1 MSNSSLATWKWSG
14 TTDHYNTRD
23 HVIDRITI
31 HHMAGNG
38 TLAGCCSA
46 VQSRGGS
53 TNYCIDSNGNI
64 GVMIDEKYR
73 AWTSSNRANDMRAVT
88 IEVANAPGAGEPDWK
103 VTDKALA
110 ACIKL
115 CADICKRNG
124 IKKLNYT
131 GDTSGNMTMHKWFDA
146 TGCPGPYLSSK
157 FPYIASEVNKRL
169 GSSTAT
175 QQDNKKTTTKT
186 TYLTYAQFEKKYKG
200 KAVDYDGVAGV
211 QCVDLVDKYLKDC
224 FGITGV
230 WVNGAK
236 DLYNNFATYPALVKN
251 FTRISNTRELVVA
264 KGDIVVWGGGTWG
277 HTGIGNGEGN
287 IDYFVSLEENTLG
300 KHEKAQLVK
309 HYFNGKGGNDGCNP
323 VLGVLRP
330 KDQKRIQGGSSS
342 STSGS
347 YMVKITTDA
356 LNIRSGAGV
365 SNKIVGC
372 IRDKGVYTITAEK
385 TVSGQVWG
393 KLKSGAGWIC
403 LTGYTKK
410 V

>member
-1 MSNSSLATWKWSG
+1 MSNSKLICYTKLSPNCNKPRN
-14 TTDHYNTRD
+14 HK
-23 HVIDRITI
+23 IDTITI
-31 HHMAGNG
+31 HHMAGNLTIEQCG
-38 TLAGCCSA
+38 NVFAPT
-46 VQSRGGS
+46 SRQ
-53 TNYCIDSNGNI
+53 
-64 GVMIDEKYR
+64 
-73 AWTSSNRANDMRAVT
+73 ASSNYGIGSDGRIGMYVEEANRSWCSSSPSNDHRAIT
-88 IEVANAPGAGEPDWK
+88 IEVANDGGEPNWH
-103 VTDKALA
+103 VSDKAMASL
-110 ACIKL
+110 INL
-115 CADICKRNG
+115 CVDICKRNG
-124 IKKLNYT
+124 IKILNYT
-131 GDTSGNMTMHKWFDA
+131 GDTSGNLTMHKWFAA

-211 QCVDLVDKYLKDC
+211 QCVDLVDQYLKDC

-251 FTRISNTRELVVA
+251 FTRVSNTRELVVA

-403 LTGYTKK
+403 LTGFTKK

>member
-1 MSNSSLATWKWSG
+1 MSNSKLICYTKLSPNCNKPRN
-14 TTDHYNTRD
+14 HK
-23 HVIDRITI
+23 IDTITI
-31 HHMAGNG
+31 HHMAGNLTIEQCG
-38 TLAGCCSA
+38 NVFAPT
-46 VQSRGGS
+46 SRQ
-53 TNYCIDSNGNI
+53 
-64 GVMIDEKYR
+64 
-73 AWTSSNRANDMRAVT
+73 ASSNYGIGSDGRIGMYVEEANRSWCSSSPSNDHRAIT
-88 IEVANAPGAGEPDWK
+88 IEVANDGGEPNWH
-103 VTDKALA
+103 VSDKAMASL
-110 ACIKL
+110 INL
-115 CADICKRNG
+115 CVDICKRNG

-131 GDTSGNMTMHKWFDA
+131 GDTSGNLTMHKWFAA

-175 QQDNKKTTTKT
+175 QKDNKKTTTKT

-200 KAVDYDGVAGV
+200 KAVDYDRVAGV
-211 QCVDLVDKYLKDC
+211 QCVDLVDQYLKDC

-251 FTRISNTRELVVA
+251 FTRVSNTRELVVA

-347 YMVKITTDA
+347 YTVKITTDA

-393 KLKSGAGWIC
+393 KLKPGAGWIC
-403 LTGYTKK
+403 LTGFTKK